1 MSCTSSYAATGVTA
15 APAVVNTGTSIGNIA
30 WGIALGFILLF
41 LILAV
46 IGLIIGAF
54 AAPTAANWMR
64 NGNPLSNGL

>member
-1 MSCTSSYAATGVTA
+1 MSCTSSYATTGIAAT
-15 APAVVNTGTSIGNIA
+15 PAVVNTGTSIGNIA

-54 AAPTAANWMR
+54 AAPSAANWMKS
-64 NGNPLSNGL
+64 NSVTGNLL

>member
-1 MSCTSSYAATGVTA
+1 MSCTSSYVTGGAAT

-54 AAPTAANWMR
+54 AAPSAANWMR
-64 NGNPLSNGL
+64 NNNVATNLI